1 MNGALSSLKYWL
13 NSSVSSEG
21 ITTTKKSLFSHIFL
35 WGSSL
40 FYVLNEW
47 RQIKQ

>member
-21 ITTTKKSLFSHIFL
+21 ITTTKQSLSSHTFL

-40 FYVLNEW
+40 FYVEW